1 MGKDARGSATRHQ
14 CANNKSTL
22 TRSVP
27 AMAYEIRSSRCV
39 YHAINPSPVD
49 SVDSLQH
56 ERKKKRKERVDQTH
70 TRLDRTC
77 RCVVFFFFR
86 LLIAL
91 FVIIIIHQRTKENKK
106 KKERKGERRANALG
120 TTPYAVYG
128 GARAGKHLNLI
139 TTLRGCRC

>member
-56 ERKKKRKERVDQTH
+56 ERKKKERNESIRHTH
-70 TRLDRTC
+70 GSIGRAAALF
-77 RCVVFFFFR
+77 FFFFR

-128 GARAGKHLNLI
+128 GARAGKHLNLT
-139 TTLRGCRC
+139 TTLRECRC